1 VLDGE
6 NRREAALIQVSFAK
20 NMKRVLAGMSAPQQA
35 DSSIW
40 NWVLPKYSDGARSP
54 SALEGAEGICFL
66 CILPILGSF
75 FRFAKLVFT
84 FSSRIPPRGRNW
96 LSSEN
101 ALAAGSNPFVSVGRS
116 PQWVRFF
123 EWASSDAERWVFT
136 LARVL
141 FCNFPPDA
149 RNVPCP
155 EPEITAEIRPEFSY
169 LLIPVTFAALTSENR
184 RETAGRYSRNYAE
197 TKCCRSI
204 HFFRPSSTASA
215 RTRI

>member
-1 VLDGE
+1 MCCGFGSSE
-6 NRREAALIQVSFAK
+6 NTLTAGSKALFSFAGLQSGFVFSSGQAAAERCVFSARRREPPRGVAHTGFFCKKHQASSGR
-20 NMKRVLAGMSAPQQA
+20 NGGPQQA

-66 CILPILGSF
+66 CIVPILGSF

-101 ALAAGSNPFVSVGRS
+101 AFSAGSKAFVSVGRS

-136 LARVL
+136 LAGFVL
-141 FCNFPPDA
+141 QFP
-149 RNVPCP
+149 
-155 EPEITAEIRPEFSY
+155 
-169 LLIPVTFAALTSENR
+169 
-184 RETAGRYSRNYAE
+184 AGRAKRAL
-197 TKCCRSI
+197 
-204 HFFRPSSTASA
+204 P
-215 RTRI
+215 